1 MADPR
6 YVLIGRITGTHGLG
20 GVLKLRSFTDSLE
33 FFAPGRCLRAAR
45 TGGEMRAF
53 EVDWARAQG
62 QSTLLAL
69 KGIDDRRLAEEL
81 VGWDLFVE
89 KQALP
94 QLDPGTYYWEELIG
108 MDVYAVGG
116 SRLGRLA
123 SIFRTGSND
132 VYVVAEA
139 GRELLVPA
147 LRKVVAGI
155 DVKTRR
161 MEVDLPEG
169 LEWS

>member
-20 GVLKLRSFTDSLE
+20 GRLKLRLFSESLE
-33 FFAPGRCLRAAR
+33 LFAPGRSLKASRA
-45 TGGEMRAF
+45 GGAMREF
-53 EVDWARAQG
+53 EVEWVRAQG
-62 QSTLLAL
+62 PSTLLAL
-69 KGIDDRRLAEEL
+69 KGVHDRRLAEEL
-81 VGWDLFVE
+81 AGWDLFVE

-94 QLDPGTYYWEELIG
+94 QLEPGTYYWDELIG

-116 SRLGRLA
+116 PRLGRLA

-147 LRKVVAGI
+147 LSSVVTAV
-155 DVKTRR
+155 DLAARR

>member
-1 MADPR
+1 MPDPR
-6 YVLIGRITGTHGLG
+6 YVRIGRITGTHGLG
-20 GVLKLRSFTDSLE
+20 GVLKLRSFTESLE
-33 FFAPGRCLRAAR
+33 LFAPGRSLRAS
-45 TGGEMRAF
+45 RAEGALRVF
-53 EVDWARAQG
+53 EVEWARAQG

-69 KGIDDRRLAEEL
+69 KGVDDRRLAEGL

-94 QLDPGTYYWEELIG
+94 QLESGTYYWDELIG
-108 MDVYAVGG
+108 MDVYAAGG
-116 SRLGRLA
+116 PRLGRLA

-147 LRKVVAGI
+147 LRSVVTAV
-155 DVKTRR
+155 DLQARR

>member
-1 MADPR
+1 MADPQ
-6 YVLIGRITGTHGLG
+6 YVLIGRITGAHGLS
-20 GVLKLRSFTDSLE
+20 GVLKLRSFAESLA
-33 FFAPGRCLRAAR
+33 FFAPGRMLWAAR
-45 TGGEMRAF
+45 AGSQMRAL
-53 EVDWARAQG
+53 EVEWARAQG
-62 QSTLLAL
+62 PSALLAL
-69 KGIDDRRLAEEL
+69 RGVNDRRRAEEL
-81 VGWDLFVE
+81 AGWDLFVE
-89 KQALP
+89 KEALP
-94 QLDPGTYYWEELIG
+94 QLESGTYYWDELIG
-108 MDVYAVGG
+108 MEVYAADG

-147 LRKVVAGI
+147 LRTVVTAI
-155 DVKTRR
+155 DVHARR

>member
-1 MADPR
+1 MPDPHD
-6 YVLIGRITGTHGLG
+6 VLIGRITGTHGLG
-20 GVLKLRSFTDSLE
+20 GVLKLRSFSESPE
-33 FFAPGRCLRAAR
+33 FFAPGRRLRALRA
-45 TGGEMRAF
+45 GGAERVV
-53 EVDWARAQG
+53 EVEWARAQG
-62 QSTLLAL
+62 QSTLVAL

-81 VGWDLFVE
+81 VGWELFVE
-89 KQALP
+89 KRTLP
-94 QLDPGTYYWEELIG
+94 QLEPGAYYWHELLG
-108 MDVYAVGG
+108 MDVYAAGG
-116 SRLGRLA
+116 QRLGRLA

-147 LRKVVAGI
+147 LRSVVTAI
-155 DVKTRR
+155 DLPARR

>member
-1 MADPR
+1 MPEPR

-20 GVLKLRSFTDSLE
+20 GVLKLRSFSESVE
-33 FFAPGRCLRAAR
+33 FFAPGRPLQASRA
-45 TGGEMRAF
+45 GGAMRAV

-62 QSTLLAL
+62 RSILLAL
-69 KGIDDRRLAEEL
+69 KGVDDRRLAEEL

-94 QLDPGTYYWEELIG
+94 QLEPGTYYWDELIG
-108 MDVYAVGG
+108 MEVYAAGG
-116 SRLGRLA
+116 GRLGRLA

-132 VYVVAEA
+132 VYVVAED

-147 LRKVVAGI
+147 LRSVVTAV
-155 DVKTRR
+155 DLNARR
-161 MEVDLPEG
+161 IEVDLPDG

>member
-1 MADPR
+1 VADPR

-20 GVLKLRSFTDSLE
+20 GVLKLRPFTESLE
-33 FFAPGRCLRAAR
+33 FFAPGRSLRAAR
-45 TGGEMRAF
+45 SGGELRAF

-62 QSTLLAL
+62 PSALLAL
-69 KGIDDRRLAEEL
+69 KGLDERRRAEEL
-81 VGWDLFVE
+81 VGWDLLVE
-89 KQALP
+89 KQTLP
-94 QLDPGTYYWEELIG
+94 QLEPGTYYWDDLIG
-108 MDVYAVGG
+108 MEVYAVGG
-116 SRLGRLA
+116 ARLGRLA

-132 VYVVAEA
+132 VYVVADA

-147 LRKVVAGI
+147 LRTVVTAI
-155 DVKTRR
+155 DVAARR